1 MRSPGRSVDVRCRAL
16 RTGPVGPP
24 PKVALLSL
32 LAVTALADTLFLAV
46 LGSGDAAVAWGLAT
60 DVVGAVLLAVPDVP
74 VLWRLH
80 YGGRLEHAVTR
91 FRRTYAL
98 DRLHA
103 RSSVEGIGS
112 FGRSATLGF
121 EEFVDTARDHRD
133 WLDQFGI
140 DAPNDH
146 IPWEELTTV
155 RLSEGAM
162 DEAFVKDA
170 IDDEAAFDPSVVGRF
185 EYYVFEI
192 GGGDV
197 AFTASA
203 DSLHEFV
210 DRRLDHLRSRTR
222 RLGLA
227 VLVLGF
233 LNQLVGTAFAVL

>member
-1 MRSPGRSVDVRCRAL
+1 VRGRAFG
-16 RTGPVGPP
+16 TGPVGPP
-24 PKVALLSL
+24 PHAALLWL

-46 LGSGDAAVAWGLAT
+46 LGSGDAAVAWGLGT

-80 YGGRLEHAVTR
+80 YGGRLEHAITR

-98 DRLHA
+98 DSLHA

-140 DAPNDH
+140 DAPNDP
-146 IPWEELTTV
+146 IPWGELATV
-155 RLSEGAM
+155 RLSERTI
-162 DEAFVKDA
+162 DEVFVKDA
-170 IDDEAAFDPSVVGRF
+170 IDDEAAFDPSTVGRF
-185 EYYVFEI
+185 EYYVFEV
-192 GGGDV
+192 GGGEV

-210 DRRLDHLRSRTR
+210 DRRLDRLRSRTR
-222 RLGLA
+222 RLGLG
-227 VLVLGF
+227 VLVVGF
-233 LNQLVGTAFAVL
+233 LNQLAGTAFPVL